1 MRERP
6 HGHIVYVTLQALGQW
21 QGAATHVEQIVT
33 GLRREGWRVTFLAP
47 PHTQARIGLL
57 QRAWGLLAVQVRAV
71 FVLPR
76 ADLLY
81 VRHHPLSLPL
91 ALCAKAL
98 GVPRVEEVNGTL
110 DDLVKIHPWTGV
122 LVGALRRSS
131 RMILQSA
138 TAISAVSDELATDLG
153 VDTPVHVIPNGVDL
167 DRFAPTVNGDVDSA
181 PHVLFVGALT
191 PWQGLDVMRAARHDP
206 AWPDPV
212 DLVIVGDGP
221 LRDLV
226 ATDPKIDYRG
236 PVAHAEVGDFIGQAM
251 ATLSTKHTSARGAS
265 PLKLYESLGCGVP
278 VIVSDVPPQS
288 TFVHAHRCGIVIPP
302 DDPTALAQAVAQMT
316 DDPQTRQEMGRRG
329 REAVEDGH
337 SWRARTSELSGIL
350 MGLGGRNTRQS

>member
-1 MRERP
+1 MNQQI

-21 QGAATHVEQIVT
+21 QGAATHVEEIVT

-47 PHTQARIGLL
+47 QHTEVRMGLL
-57 QRAWGLLAVQVRAV
+57 RRVWGLLAVQLRAV

-91 ALCAKAL
+91 ALCAKAF

-110 DDLVKIHPWTGV
+110 DDLVTTHPWTGV
-122 LVGALRRSS
+122 LEGALRRSS

-138 TAISAVSDELATDLG
+138 TAISAVSEELAAELA

-167 DRFAPTVNGDVDSA
+167 DRFAPSVQGDVDNA

-191 PWQGLDVMRAARHDP
+191 PWQGLDVMQAARYDP
-206 AWPDPV
+206 AWPDHV

-226 ATDPKIDYRG
+226 AADPKIDYRG
-236 PVAHAEVGDFIGQAM
+236 PVAHAQVGEMIGAAM

-288 TFVHAHRCGIVIPP
+288 TFVHTHRCGIVIPP

-316 DDPQTRQEMGRRG
+316 ADPQGRREMGRRG
-329 REAVEDGH
+329 RTAVEAGH
-337 SWRARTSELSGIL
+337 SWQDRTGELSGIL
-350 MGLGGRNTRQS
+350 MRLGGRNTCRS